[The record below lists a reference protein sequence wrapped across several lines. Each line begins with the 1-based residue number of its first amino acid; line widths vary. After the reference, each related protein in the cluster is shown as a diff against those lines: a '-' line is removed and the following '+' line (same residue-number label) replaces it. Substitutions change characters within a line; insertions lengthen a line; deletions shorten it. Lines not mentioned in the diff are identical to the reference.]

1 MGRGWIYLYVRRV
14 WSRYYCGYP
23 FFPVTQTCERDPGR
37 HRRRGQPREASSSGR
52 YWGDLNPAAGR
63 RCRPLPLVHTAHL
76 LPRVF
81 VCFHLLSPS
90 NSHPVAPAWRRA
102 DLVFLSLVGLQVAVS
117 APVFGSDR
125 GVGAPGSRCVPQCSS
140 ALKSA
145 NVRLIGISA
154 RCCFSAQIS
163 SH

>member
-1 MGRGWIYLYVRRV
+1 MDISICEEDMGRVLVQLPV
-14 WSRYYCGYP
+14 LPRYP
-23 FFPVTQTCERDPGR
+23 NSIR
-37 HRRRGQPREASSSGR
+37 
-52 YWGDLNPAAGR
+52 L
-63 RCRPLPLVHTAHL
+63 HL

>member
-1 MGRGWIYLYVRRV
+1 MAP
-14 WSRYYCGYP
+14 SSDP
-23 FFPVTQTCERDPGR
+23 QSPPVQTP
-37 HRRRGQPREASSSGR
+37 
-52 YWGDLNPAAGR
+52 
-63 RCRPLPLVHTAHL
+63 HL

-154 RCCFSAQIS
+154 RCSGAVLVRRLVHTRNIIQ
-163 SH
+163 